1 MLNTWAQTVSPLLW
15 RACWQG
21 GLLILAVWLVMRCLP
36 RLPASLRSALWWLTC
51 VKLLLG
57 LAWVAPV
64 RVPVLAS
71 PPIVAQAPVS
81 DSAGFTSN
89 LLTTLVSHAKPY
101 GQAAPIARDNVV
113 SAAPAPAVARPSLLA
128 CGLLAWL
135 VGVLACCVVM
145 ARQLRFVR
153 RIVRQATPI
162 AEADLISQAREVAN
176 SLGLRRLP
184 RLLRVNAD
192 TCPFVVGILRPAL
205 VFGDAHLAGLSD
217 AEKRALLAHELGHLK
232 RRDLWQAPV
241 PVLARMLFWFFP
253 PAWLACREYH
263 LASEAA
269 CDALAVQVTQT
280 PPDVYGRLLLQL
292 GTRPA
297 QSGLGVAL
305 GVSPHFDTLKR
316 RIVMLQTSAPV
327 SRRRLLAGFTLLAL
341 GGLATLVPWKL
352 VSAAPKPARPSKQA
366 EPKTLFN
373 PGSGAN
379 WAAAPLAA
387 TNLDFA
393 QGLQGWQ
400 KEEVRGNSP
409 GIPGANNYLAA
420 VEANGPG
427 AGLASATLTPLP
439 GKINTEA
446 LLEQRVRAD
455 AYRGKRI
462 RFSAAMK
469 TQDTAGGAS
478 LWLRLDYARGQKAWN
493 SLDKP
498 IIGTT
503 DWKRYEY
510 TLDVP
515 ADAQGMQFGISMAG
529 RGKTSVAEVRLEIVD
544 NDTPLSKPD
553 YDARFRRKSVEPTNL
568 NFKQGLT
575 GWGRS
580 ANGNGTPNEEY
591 DLRLDSAV
599 TYQGVQSA
607 RLQNKISAPIGYGA
621 LRQDFQPET
630 LRGKR
635 VRFSGYLKTADIQD
649 YTGLL
654 LVAVTP
660 KSNISWDM
668 NSKPIRGTT
677 DWTRYEYVV
686 DVPQDCLTL
695 MFGASIRGRGK
706 VWANGFQFEVVEGT
720 TPVTPP
726 DSNEN
731 REQEASNRET
741 ALLPLQPVNL
751 DFKQDW
757 KQWERYDVSD
767 YRIAKDAQGRRPDIA
782 VPTIEGKS
790 QKTVQGAAVAQRIRA
805 DQYRGKRVRLQA
817 FVKQQDV
824 TGSGGLFAT
833 VVTSDENDSQG
844 WAGQEKGT
852 RDWTQAGYVFDV
864 PQNATMLIFGFHI
877 RGKGRIW
884 MDDLHLDVV
893 DNAVPVTP
901 PQSGNHPGNTNRVT
915 TLWTLGRTGKFAEL
929 RAGAEAIIA
938 DKSATPEERCT
949 ALDALAYACLR
960 LKDYPAARSA
970 LAQFDQLA
978 PKLRIDEGVTAEIE
992 RTKTEL
998 SQVKP

>member
-1 MLNTWAQTVSPLLW
+1 MDVTGHTGWMAMLNTWAQAVSPLLW

-21 GLLILAVWLVMRCLP
+21 GLLIGAVWLVARLLP
-36 RLPASLRSALWWLTC
+36 RLPASLRSGLWWLAC

-57 LAWVAPV
+57 LAWVAPI
-64 RVPVLAS
+64 RLPVLAS
-71 PPIVAQAPVS
+71 PPIVAQTPA
-81 DSAGFTSN
+81 SASAAFTSN
-89 LLTTLVSHAKPY
+89 LLPTPLPRLKPP
-101 GQAAPIARDNVV
+101 GQAGLPAQNPAAV
-113 SAAPAPAVARPSLLA
+113 AAPVPAVVRPSLLA
-128 CGLLAWL
+128 CGLMAWL
-135 VGVLACCVVM
+135 IGILACCVVM
-145 ARQLRFVR
+145 AHQLRFVR
-153 RIVRQATPI
+153 RMVRQATPTTD
-162 AEADLISQAREVAN
+162 ASLILQAREVAD

-184 RLLRVNAD
+184 RLLRVDAA

-205 VFGDAHLAGLSD
+205 VFDDAQVANLSET
-217 AEKRALLAHELGHLK
+217 EKRALLAHELGHLK

-269 CDALAVQVTQT
+269 CDALAVQITQT

-327 SRRRLLAGFTLLAL
+327 SRRRLRAGFTLLAL
-341 GGLATLVPWKL
+341 GGLVTLVPWKL
-352 VSAAPKPARPSKQA
+352 VSAAPKPVRPSKQA
-366 EPKTLFN
+366 EPKSLFN
-373 PGSGAN
+373 PGSGTD
-379 WAAAPLAA
+379 WATVPQTA

-409 GIPGANNYLAA
+409 GIPGANNYAAA
-420 VEANGPG
+420 VEASGPG
-427 AGLASATLTPLP
+427 VGLASATLTPLP

-469 TQDTAGGAS
+469 TQDTMGGAS

-493 SLDKP
+493 RLDKP

-510 TLDVP
+510 VLDVP
-515 ADAQGMQFGISMAG
+515 ADAQGMQFGISMEG
-529 RGKTSVAEVRLEIVD
+529 RGKTSVADVRLEIVD
-544 NDTPLSKPD
+544 NDAPLSKPD
-553 YDARFRRKSVEPTNL
+553 YDARFRRKSVAEPTNL

-580 ANGNGTPNEEY
+580 ANGNGTPSMEY
-591 DLRLDSAV
+591 DLRLDPAV
-599 TYQGVQSA
+599 TYQGSQSA
-607 RLQNKISAPIGYGA
+607 RLQNKISNPIGYGA

-635 VRFSGYLKTADIQD
+635 VRFSGYLKTEDIQD

-660 KSNISWDM
+660 ENDISWNM

-706 VWANGFQFEVVEGT
+706 VWANSFQFEVVDST

-726 DSNEN
+726 DSNGD
-731 REQEASNRET
+731 AFAP

-790 QKTVQGAAVAQRIRA
+790 SKVAQSAAVVQRIRA

-817 FVKQQDV
+817 YVKQQDI
-824 TGSGGLFAT
+824 TGSSGLFAT
-833 VVTSDENDSQG
+833 VVTSDENDAQAWG
-844 WAGQEKGT
+844 GQEKGS

-884 MDDLHLDVV
+884 VDNVHLDVV
-893 DNAVPVTP
+893 DNTVPVTP
-901 PQSGNHPGNTNRVT
+901 PHSGN
-915 TLWTLGRTGKFAEL
+915 
-929 RAGAEAIIA
+929 
-938 DKSATPEERCT
+938 
-949 ALDALAYACLR
+949 
-960 LKDYPAARSA
+960 
-970 LAQFDQLA
+970 
-978 PKLRIDEGVTAEIE
+978 
-992 RTKTEL
+992 
-998 SQVKP
+998 